1 MGSFVVRNAVVIKQ
15 VSPWL
20 TQCRAQASN
29 SAPGSKSSPATSRLC
44 VCDTW
49 GRHLPALRVC
59 FLCKVWRKR
68 IFSQGCSGDLMNTIW
83 KKLGMYSWCPFHGSY
98 DCDPDCREALRE
110 KPILMRRLLGF
121 IVRAGDQCH
130 HQ

>member
-1 MGSFVVRNAVVIKQ
+1 MADTVQSTGIKFCSGFKIQPCHFQAVCV
-15 VSPWL
+15 
-20 TQCRAQASN
+20 
-29 SAPGSKSSPATSRLC
+29 C

-49 GRHLPALRVC
+49 GRHLPALRIC

-83 KKLGMYSWCPFHGSY
+83 KKLGMYNWCPFRGSY
-98 DCDPDCREALRE
+98 DCDLDYREALRE
-110 KPILMRRLLGF
+110 KPILIRLLGF